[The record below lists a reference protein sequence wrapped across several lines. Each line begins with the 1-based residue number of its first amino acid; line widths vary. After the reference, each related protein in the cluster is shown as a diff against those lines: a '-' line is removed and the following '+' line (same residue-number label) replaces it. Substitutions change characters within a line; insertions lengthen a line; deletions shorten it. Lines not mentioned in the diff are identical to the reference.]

1 MVSERAKGILLWY
14 GVPILAYTLFGFISR
29 WPYYSSG
36 RALEA
41 FIDSLLGAT
50 AFLFAFIF
58 VIRAVYRFARGYVD
72 GYERGPPSTQ
82 NQEQREE

>member
-14 GVPILAYTLFGFISR
+14 GVPILAYTLFGFTSG

-36 RALEA
+36 RALEV

-58 VIRAVYRFARGYVD
+58 VIRAIYRFVRGYVD
-72 GYERGPPSTQ
+72 GYERGPPTIREQ
-82 NQEQREE
+82 GQEEK